1 MKLRVISAVL
11 LTLATVA
18 VTAIPAYALEPVVVV
33 ATDAVE
39 IGPMASTTYLSW
51 TEVDFDRRVPRAAVW
66 VEAIGS
72 DEPFRVNPPGT
83 FAFTGG
89 IDGSTMVYQISD
101 PTPVKPDIA
110 MMDLDTRTSLEVP
123 DGINTRRA
131 EYAPT
136 ISANHILFAR
146 GIRQG
151 ASIILFDTSTG
162 DSEVLYSKRRTQRRL
177 FEIIPTQ
184 VNGNFAVWQQ
194 VVHRLNGSVVD
205 GDIWLYDIALG
216 TTTKLPTEPRV
227 WEYGP
232 SVSADG
238 TVYFGRSN
246 PNCGEDAEMVE
257 RSPDGTETTLYTF
270 PVGEDFSFSS
280 VVDNPNGTVDV
291 YFDQGSC
298 TGDDWG
304 DILKLSGI

>member
-1 MKLRVISAVL
+1 VAASA
-11 LTLATVA
+11 TPAHA
-18 VTAIPAYALEPVVVV
+18 VEPVVVV

-39 IGPMASTTYLSW
+39 VGPMASTTYLSW
-51 TEVDFDRRVPRAAVW
+51 TVVDFERRVPRAAVW

-110 MMDLDTRTSLEVP
+110 MMDLDTRTAIEVP

-136 ISANHILFAR
+136 ISGNHILFAR
-146 GIRQG
+146 GIRGG
-151 ASIILFDTSTG
+151 ASVVLFDTSTG
-162 DSEVLYSKRRTQRRL
+162 DSEVLYTKRQTQRRL
-177 FEIIPTQ
+177 FDVIPTQ

-194 VVHRLNGSVVD
+194 TVYRMNGSVVQ
-205 GDIWLYDIALG
+205 GDIWLYDITLG
-216 TTTKLPTEPRV
+216 TATKIPSEPRV
-227 WEYGP
+227 WEYGV

-246 PNCGEDAEMVE
+246 PNCGENAEMIE
-257 RSPDGTETTLYTF
+257 RRPDGTETSLYTL

-280 VVDNPNGTVDV
+280 VVDNPNGTVDL

-298 TGDDWG
+298 TGADWG
-304 DILKLSGI
+304 DIWKLAGI